1 MKRALLISLPFI
13 LVACVT
19 KPARIVDM
27 TARSVPGTTLPSDA
41 IESVRYAEN
50 IKTYPLGRYVDPN
63 NSRIMHESHSIYR
76 VETTPKWN
84 LRPNAPVAVPLGPT
98 VNVRDSARHSAAVG
112 DELVAE
118 LNRQKEAT
126 KAVIQ
131 GGQVVSQKLGDLASS
146 LQQTRQIAAQNAQL
160 KQEVITAKQRLDALE
175 EELRAKQRTERIAQP
190 TEPPKGDKG
199 DW

>member
-1 MKRALLISLPFI
+1 MKRALLISLPFL
-13 LVACVT
+13 LVACAT
-19 KPARIVDM
+19 KPARVVDM
-27 TARSVPGTTLPSDA
+27 TTRSVPGTTIPTDG

-50 IKTYPLGRYVDPN
+50 IKAYPLGRYVDPN
-63 NSRIMHESHSIYR
+63 NSRIMHEGHNIYR

-84 LRPNAPVAVPLGPT
+84 LHPNEPVCVPLGPIT
-98 VNVRDSARHSAAVG
+98 RIRDSAKNPNPVG

-118 LNRQKEAT
+118 MNRQKEAT

-131 GGQVVSQKLGDLASS
+131 GGQVVSQKLGDLASG
-146 LQQTRQIAAQNAQL
+146 LQQTHQIAIQNAQL

-175 EELRAKQRTERIAQP
+175 EELRAKQRTERIPAP
-190 TEPPKGDKG
+190 GNPPKDEKA